1 MTLKIAFGGN
11 MGSGKDTCVDYLS
24 SKYPEYT
31 RLSFAGALYDILNYA
46 QEKCGF
52 KKTKDRKFL
61 QFIGTE
67 WARSIDE
74 NVWINIVLNKDIKG
88 VGLLSDIRFPN
99 EFKEL
104 KNNGW
109 ICIKIIRSNIDGNRA
124 GTGNKIH
131 SSELS
136 INDIKD
142 EDWDFIVENNSSL
155 EDLYIKLD
163 KIKL

>member
-1 MTLKIAFGGN
+1 MKIKVAFGGN
-11 MGSGKDTCVDYLS
+11 MGSGKDTCVDYLC
-24 SKYPEYT
+24 SKYPEHT
-31 RLSFAGALYDILNYA
+31 RISFAEALYDILNYA

-52 KKTKDRKFL
+52 EKIKDRKFL
-61 QFIGTE
+61 QFIGTD
-67 WARSIDE
+67 WARNIDK
-74 NVWINIVLNKDIKG
+74 NVWVNIVLNKDIKG

-99 EFKEL
+99 EFKAL

-109 ICIKIIRSNIDGNRA
+109 VCIKVIRNNIDGNRV

-163 KIKL
+163 KLKL